1 MIDEKQVWD
10 VLKTVFDPEVPVNVV
25 DLGLVYNVAV
35 NEAAVHV
42 DMTMTMRGCPM
53 HTYMT
58 NDATEK
64 LLSIPGVKT
73 ADVKVVW
80 DPPWNPTMMTEAG
93 RKALGWS

>member
-1 MIDEKQVWD
+1 MVDEKQVWD

-35 NEAAVHV
+35 SDAAVHV

-53 HTYMT
+53 HQYMT
-58 NDATEK
+58 NDAKEK
-64 LLSIPGVKT
+64 LLSVPGVKS
-73 ADVKVVW
+73 AEVKVVW
-80 DPPWNPTMMTEAG
+80 DPPWNPTMMSEAG